1 MGVHRRLESRMGK
14 RQRMVVTDMKKKV
27 LVTGSSQGIGKAIAA
42 ELCRAG
48 YTVIVHGSKN
58 IEKARSVM
66 KEIGAHEAVV
76 ADLSDMDEVRE
87 LYKKT
92 GDVDILILNASVQY
106 KETWDCISEENM
118 DKQFT
123 VNVKSTLMLIQM
135 YAPYM
140 KAKGYGRIVTIGSV
154 NQYRQ
159 HPELVFYSATK
170 CAVMSLVKNVA
181 KQLAPFGVTVNNV
194 SPGAIATPRNA
205 DVHND
210 DAKRKAVEAIIPVGR
225 FGTTDECT
233 GAVLMLCSEQG
244 SYITGT
250 DIIIDGGMRL

>member
-1 MGVHRRLESRMGK
+1 
-14 RQRMVVTDMKKKV
+14 MVVTDMKKKV
-27 LVTGSSQGIGKAIAA
+27 LITGSSQGIGKAIAA
-42 ELCRAG
+42 EFCKAG
-48 YTVIVHGSKN
+48 YTVIVHGSKSLD
-58 IEKARSVM
+58 KARAVM
-66 KEIGAHEAVV
+66 EEIGAHQAVV
-76 ADLSDMDEVRE
+76 ADLSNMDEVRE

-92 GDVDILILNASVQY
+92 GDVDFLILNASVQY
-106 KETWDCISEENM
+106 KEAWDAISEETL

-123 VNVKSTLMLIQM
+123 VNVKSTLTLIQL

-140 KAKGYGRIVTIGSV
+140 KANGFGRIITIGSV

-170 CAVMSLVKNVA
+170 CAVMSLVKNIA

-194 SPGAIATPRNA
+194 APGAIATPRNA
-205 DVHND
+205 DVYND
-210 DAKRKAVEAIIPVGR
+210 EEKRHAVEAVIPMGR
-225 FGTTDECT
+225 FGTPDDCT
-233 GAVLMLCSEQG
+233 GTVLMLCSNEG